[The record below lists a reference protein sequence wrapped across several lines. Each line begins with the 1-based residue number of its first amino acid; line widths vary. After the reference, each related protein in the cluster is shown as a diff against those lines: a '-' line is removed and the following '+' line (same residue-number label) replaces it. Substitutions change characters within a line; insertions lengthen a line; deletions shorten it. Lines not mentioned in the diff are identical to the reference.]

1 MVTSRKLAHLAG
13 AAALTV
19 LLGATAPIA
28 ATAVTGDQAYASTH
42 RDGKKASKA
51 RSAKKHV
58 VKKHVVK
65 KRVVVR
71 KRVVVHKH
79 VRPRN
84 RIVVRTTAYV
94 PPLVVLGPRV
104 VYRSY
109 GSGWCRALH
118 RGRHWAPRIGW
129 HSGRHVGRVRC

>member
-1 MVTSRKLAHLAG
+1 MVTSRKLAHYAA

-19 LLGATAPIA
+19 LLGATAPVV

-51 RSAKKHV
+51 RASKKHV
-58 VKKHVVK
+58 VKKRVVN

-71 KRVVVHKH
+71 KRVVVHRH
-79 VRPRN
+79 ARPRN
-84 RIVVRTTAYV
+84 RVVVRTTAYL
-94 PPLVVLGPRV
+94 PLVVLGPRV

-109 GSGWCRALH
+109 GAGWCRALH
-118 RGRHWAPRIGW
+118 RGRHWAPGIGW
-129 HSGRHVGRVRC
+129 HSGRHIGRIRC